1 MSKKFLLGICLG
13 LVLCGSFVYAKT
25 VAENSID
32 FLSAFQNC
40 DSFKSTDTIEIDGI
54 TSKVTKHLVGW
65 DGYSCTYKETVEF
78 KDLNFKSN
86 VTCKF
91 TGEQVREIYTIMKTE
106 SENSKKH
113 PEKYQ
118 NMNLDTAQKSPV
130 IQVWNKYLGDSSVCK
145 IEM

>member
-1 MSKKFLLGICLG
+1 MNKNIIGICLG
-13 LVLCGSFVYAKT
+13 LVICGGIVSAKSI
-25 VAENSID
+25 AENSVD
-32 FLSAFQNC
+32 FLAAFKNC
-40 DSFKSTDTIEIDGI
+40 DSFKSSDIVEIDGI

-78 KDLNFKSN
+78 KDLNFKSD

-91 TGEQVREIYTIMKTE
+91 TGEQVREIYTIME
-106 SENSKKH
+106 AEAENSKLH

-118 NMNLDTAQKSPV
+118 NMSLESAQKTPV
-130 IQVWNKYLGDSSVCK
+130 VQVWNKYLGDSSVCK

>member
-1 MSKKFLLGICLG
+1 MIKKDIVAIGLCLL
-13 LVLCGSFVYAKT
+13 VCGSIVSANSI
-25 VAENSID
+25 AENSID
-32 FLSAFQNC
+32 FLAAFKNC
-40 DSFKSTDTIEIDGI
+40 DTFKSSDVVEIDGI

-65 DGYSCTYKETVEF
+65 DGYSCTYRETVEF

-91 TGEQVREIYTIMKTE
+91 TGEQVKEIYTIME
-106 SENSKKH
+106 AEAENSKKH

-118 NMNLDTAQKSPV
+118 NLNLETAQKTPV
-130 IQVWNKYLGDSSVCK
+130 VQVWNKYLGDSNVCK

>member
-1 MSKKFLLGICLG
+1 MTKKDIVAIGLCLL
-13 LVLCGSFVYAKT
+13 VCGSIVSAKSI
-25 VAENSID
+25 AENSID
-32 FLSAFQNC
+32 FLAAFKNC
-40 DSFKSTDTIEIDGI
+40 DTFKSSDVVEIDGI

-65 DGYSCTYKETVEF
+65 DGYSCTYRETVEF

-91 TGEQVREIYTIMKTE
+91 TGEQVKEIYTIME
-106 SENSKKH
+106 AEAENSKKH

-118 NMNLDTAQKSPV
+118 NLNLETAQKTPV
-130 IQVWNKYLGDSSVCK
+130 VQVWNKYLGDSNVCK

>member
-1 MSKKFLLGICLG
+1 MA
-13 LVLCGSFVYAKT
+13 LCGGFVSAKS
-25 VAENSID
+25 VAENSVD
-32 FLSAFQNC
+32 FLAAFKNC
-40 DSFKSTDTIEIDGI
+40 DSFRSTDVIEIDGI

-78 KDLNFKSN
+78 KDLNFQSK

-91 TGEQVREIYTIMKTE
+91 SGEQVREIYDVMLEE

-118 NMNLDTAQKSPV
+118 NLNLESAQKTPV
-130 IQVWNKYLGDSSVCK
+130 VQVWNKYLGDSSVCK